1 MLILLPLACLS
12 PSDLLSGPLGGASAE
27 ARGVTPLSQ
36 NGLLE
41 TERNSVD
48 VFAQAAPST
57 VFVTQSQL
65 VRRWGASDPVEVPA
79 GTGTGVIWDTQGH
92 VVTNFHVV
100 DGASSLEVALHDGST
115 WPARF
120 IGGEPRKDIAVL
132 QIDAPKDLLAAAVL
146 PPVGAGLQVGQKVL
160 AIGNPYGLDHTLT
173 VGVVSAIDREILGY
187 GGVSIRGVIQTD
199 ASINPGNSG
208 GPLLNSKGQLIGINS
223 QIASASGAS
232 AGIGFA
238 VPVDTVRRVVS
249 EVVEFGQVQQA
260 GMGVRLVDDRL
271 ARRAGI
277 PAGVVLRSV
286 VAGSPA
292 EEAGLI
298 GLQDDGRVP
307 GDIVVGV
314 NGESVT
320 DYDDLYNALDGRKA
334 GEEVTLQVLR
344 NGETREV
351 ILALIL
357 LE

>member
-1 MLILLPLACLS
+1 MLTLLTLACLS
-12 PSDLLSGPLGGASAE
+12 PSDPLSSRLGGASAE
-27 ARGVTPLSQ
+27 AGGVTPLTQ
-36 NGLLE
+36 AGLLE

-65 VRRWGASDPVEVPA
+65 VRRWGATDPVEVPA
-79 GTGTGVIWDTQGH
+79 GTGSGVIWDSEGH
-92 VVTNFHVV
+92 IVTNFHVV

-132 QIDAPKDLLAAAVL
+132 QIDAPQALLAEAVL

-173 VGVVSAIDREILGY
+173 VGVVSAVDREILGY

-238 VPVDTVRRVVS
+238 VPVDTVRRVVGD
-249 EVVEFGQVQQA
+249 VVEFGRVQQA
-260 GMGVRLVDDRL
+260 GLGVRLVDDRL

-277 PAGVVLRSV
+277 AKGVVLRSV
-286 VAGSPA
+286 APGSPA

-298 GLQDDGRVP
+298 GLQDEGRQA
-307 GDIVVGV
+307 GDILIGV
-314 NGESVT
+314 NGEPVE
-320 DYDDLYNALDGRKA
+320 DYDDLYNALDGRA
-334 GEEVTLQVLR
+334 PGEEVTLLVLR
-344 NGETREV
+344 DGSTREV
-351 ILALIL
+351 TLTLIL

>member
-1 MLILLPLACLS
+1 MMTLLTLACLS

-65 VRRWGASDPVEVPA
+65 VRRWGGSDPVEVPA
-79 GTGTGVIWDTQGH
+79 GTGSGVIWDTEGH

-146 PPVGAGLQVGQKVL
+146 PPVGTGLQVGQKVL

-208 GPLLNSKGQLIGINS
+208 GPLLNSNGQLI
-223 QIASASGAS
+223 
-232 AGIGFA
+232 GIGFA

-249 EVVEFGQVQQA
+249 EVVEFGQVRQA

-292 EEAGLI
+292 EKAGLI

-314 NGESVT
+314 NGEPVA

-351 ILALIL
+351 ILSLIL

>member
-1 MLILLPLACLS
+1 MLTLLTLACLS
-12 PSDLLSGPLGGASAE
+12 PSDPLSSLLGGSSAE
-27 ARGVTPLSQ
+27 AGGVKPLSQ
-36 NGLLE
+36 AGLLE

-65 VRRWGASDPVEVPA
+65 VRRWGATDPVEVPA
-79 GTGTGVIWDTQGH
+79 GTGTGVIWDTEGH

-132 QIDAPKDLLAAAVL
+132 QIDAPKELLAAAVL
-146 PPVGAGLQVGQKVL
+146 PPVGGALQVGQKVL

-173 VGVVSAIDREILGY
+173 VGVVSAVDREILGY

-249 EVVEFGQVQQA
+249 EVVEFGAVQQA
-260 GMGVRLVDDRL
+260 GLGVRWWTTASRGGQGFL
-271 ARRAGI
+271 
-277 PAGVVLRSV
+277 
-286 VAGSPA
+286 
-292 EEAGLI
+292 
-298 GLQDDGRVP
+298 
-307 GDIVVGV
+307 
-314 NGESVT
+314 
-320 DYDDLYNALDGRKA
+320 
-334 GEEVTLQVLR
+334 
-344 NGETREV
+344 
-351 ILALIL
+351 LALSCAAWPRAHL
-357 LE
+357 QRKLGSSACRTRGACPETSSSGSTGRRSLTTMTCTTRSMAASPERRSRFKLYEMVNPARSPWR